1 MATAKY
7 GLNFSFSG
15 CGFLGMYHLGAVA
28 RLKEGQKLHKDDFVI
43 KSALGASAGALG
55 ELCLFLNKNY
65 NYFLKNNNFFSCH
78 SIGIRFTYK

>member
-55 ELCLFLNKNY
+55 IEYIFN
-65 NYFLKNNNFFSCH
+65 
-78 SIGIRFTYK
+78 IIFTYLFIKLFIENIIKFQLPLH

>member
-1 MATAKY
+1 MTATSAAKY

-28 RLKEGQKLHKDDFVI
+28 RLKEGQKLIKDDFVI

-55 ELCLFLNKNY
+55 M
-65 NYFLKNNNFFSCH
+65 SV
-78 SIGIRFTYK
+78 